1 MLYNSLIPSIISL
14 LYARRVLGVSAR
26 DYINIVY
33 SRTVYPIIS
42 VVAETFGKST
52 CFKIPK
58 IESMRS
64 DGRSNL

>member
-1 MLYNSLIPSIISL
+1 MLYNPLILNIISL

-42 VVAETFGKST
+42 MAAETFGKST
-52 CFKIPK
+52 CFKTPK
-58 IESMRS
+58 
-64 DGRSNL
+64 N